1 MYVLKPIH
9 FINEEV
15 AVHHEQAQAFQRTP
29 TPPDGFTWRGEKFVV
44 QEILLEWKDF
54 DRRGKNAHNMR
65 PTNLLKAAKRG
76 SRAVG
81 RFYFRVLTEDDRIF
95 QLYFDRANWDSDTQ
109 TAYWVLHA
117 EYAYQL
123 NLSNRE

>member
-1 MYVLKPIH
+1 MFVLKPIH

-15 AVHHEQAQAFQRTP
+15 NVLYEHEPIYKRTP
-29 TPPDGFTWRGEKFVV
+29 TPPDGFVWKNERFNIK
-44 QEILLEWKDF
+44 EILLEWKDF

-81 RFYFRVLTEDDRIF
+81 RFYFRIMTDNDRIF
-95 QLYFDRANWDSDTQ
+95 QIYFDRSNWDSETQ
-109 TAYWVLHA
+109 TGSWILHS

-123 NLSNRE
+123 NLPND